1 MNTITKHYID
11 GAFVESH
18 GREVM
23 EIINPTNR
31 KVIAQVTLGDEDD
44 ARRAIAAAKR
54 AFARYGRST
63 KEERAKILRR
73 LHEAVSARIDD
84 LTAAMVEEI
93 GPTAHAL
100 QLDVTQEEQWRSAA
114 AKIRDVGEVDIVVNN
129 AGYFPNRSIDE
140 LDLATWRKTFATN
153 LDSHFLSAKYFLP
166 TMRKKK
172 WGRFV
177 GISSNMVGL
186 AIPGMSHYIA
196 TKMGIIGFMRGLAND
211 VANDGIT
218 ANAVLPGLTNTLAT
232 APQSED
238 QKRAT
243 WEQQAIKRMEEPE
256 DVTGAV
262 LFLTSDDA
270 AFITGQAIVVDGGQ
284 YRIG

>member
-1 MNTITKHYID
+1 MKTPIRTHEGRVAVVT
-11 GAFVESH
+11 GAGQGIGQAIALALAER
-18 GREVM
+18 GAQ
-23 EIINPTNR
+23 
-31 KVIAQVTLGDEDD
+31 VIATDL
-44 ARRAIAAAKR
+44 KLP
-54 AFARYGRST
+54 
-63 KEERAKILRR
+63 EE
-73 LHEAVSARIDD
+73 
-84 LTAAMVEEI
+84 TANKI
-93 GPTAHAL
+93 GPKAYAF
-100 QLDVTQEEQWRSAA
+100 QLDVEEDWQSVA
-114 AKIRDVGEVDIVVNN
+114 AKSRDVGEVDIVVNN

-140 LDLATWRKTFATN
+140 LDLATWRKTMATN

-166 TMRKKK
+166 NMRKKK

-196 TKMGIIGFMRGLAND
+196 SKMGIIGFMRGLAND

-232 APQSED
+232 APQSDE

-243 WEQQAIKRMEEPE
+243 WEQQAIKRLGDPE

-270 AFITGQAIVVDGGQ
+270 AFITGQAIVVDGG
-284 YRIG
+284 

>member
-1 MNTITKHYID
+1 MRRSSRAREL
-11 GAFVESH
+11 GA
-18 GREVM
+18 
-23 EIINPTNR
+23 
-31 KVIAQVTLGDEDD
+31 
-44 ARRAIAAAKR
+44 
-54 AFARYGRST
+54 
-63 KEERAKILRR
+63 
-73 LHEAVSARIDD
+73 
-84 LTAAMVEEI
+84 
-93 GPTAHAL
+93 
-100 QLDVTQEEQWRSAA
+100 
-114 AKIRDVGEVDIVVNN
+114 VDIVVNN

-153 LDSHFLSAKYFLP
+153 LDSHFLSVKYFLP
-166 TMRKKK
+166 AMRKKK

-218 ANAVLPGLTNTLAT
+218 ANAVLPGLTNTQAT
-232 APQSED
+232 APQSDE
-238 QKRAT
+238 QKLGI
-243 WEQQAIKRMEEPE
+243 WEQQAIKRLGEPE

>member
-1 MNTITKHYID
+1 MKTSTQTHEGRVALVT
-11 GAFVESH
+11 GA
-18 GREVM
+18 GQGIGQAIARALAD
-23 EIINPTNR
+23 R
-31 KVIAQVTLGDEDD
+31 GARVIATDLKPPQDTVRDLG
-44 ARRAIAAAKR
+44 ARGH
-54 AFARYGRST
+54 AF
-63 KEERAKILRR
+63 E
-73 LHEAVSARIDD
+73 
-84 LTAAMVEEI
+84 
-93 GPTAHAL
+93 
-100 QLDVTQEEQWRSAA
+100 LDVTQEEQWRSIAERA
-114 AKIRDVGEVDIVVNN
+114 RAVGDVDIVVNN
-129 AGYFPNRSIDE
+129 AGYFPNRPIDE
-140 LDLATWRKTFATN
+140 LDLATWRKTMSTN
-153 LDSHFLSAKYFLP
+153 LDAHFLSVKHFLP

-211 VANDGIT
+211 VAGDGIT
-218 ANAVLPGLTNTLAT
+218 ANSVLPGLTNTQAT
-232 APQSED
+232 AGQSEE
-238 QKRAT
+238 QKRGT
-243 WEQQAIKRMEEPE
+243 WGQQAIKRLGEPG

>member
-1 MNTITKHYID
+1 MKTPIATHEGRVALVT
-11 GAFVESH
+11 GASQGIGQAIALALAERGAV
-18 GREVM
+18 
-23 EIINPTNR
+23 
-31 KVIAQVTLGDEDD
+31 VIAT
-44 ARRAIAAAKR
+44 
-54 AFARYGRST
+54 
-63 KEERAKILRR
+63 
-73 LHEAVSARIDD
+73 D
-84 LTAAMVEEI
+84 LTSPQETARKI
-93 GPTAHAL
+93 GPSGYAL
-100 QLDVTQEEQWRSAA
+100 ELDVTQEDQWGSVAA
-114 AKIRDVGEVDIVVNN
+114 RTRDLGDVDIVVNN
-129 AGYFPNRSIDE
+129 AGYFPNRSIDD
-140 LDLATWRKTFATN
+140 LDLQTWRRTFATN

-211 VANDGIT
+211 VAGDGIT
-218 ANAVLPGLTNTLAT
+218 ANAVLPGLTNTPAI
-232 APQSED
+232 AAQPDE
-238 QKRAT
+238 QKRGT
-243 WEQQAIKRMEEPE
+243 WGQQAIKRLGEPG

>member
-1 MNTITKHYID
+1 MKTSIRTHERRVALVT
-11 GAFVESH
+11 GAGQGIGQAIALALAER
-18 GREVM
+18 GAR
-23 EIINPTNR
+23 
-31 KVIAQVTLGDEDD
+31 VIATDIRPPDETLN
-44 ARRAIAAAKR
+44 K
-54 AFARYGRST
+54 
-63 KEERAKILRR
+63 
-73 LHEAVSARIDD
+73 
-84 LTAAMVEEI
+84 I
-93 GPTAHAL
+93 GPTASAF
-100 QLDVTQEEQWRSAA
+100 QLDVTREEDWRSIAD
-114 AKIRDVGEVDIVVNN
+114 KSRDAGEVDIVVNN

-140 LDLATWRKTFATN
+140 LDLTTWRKTMATN
-153 LDSHFLSAKYFLP
+153 LDSHFLSTKYFLP
-166 TMRKKK
+166 GMRRKK

-218 ANAVLPGLTNTLAT
+218 ANAVLPGLTNTQAI
-232 APQSED
+232 APQSEE
-238 QKRAT
+238 QKRST
-243 WEQQAIKRMEEPE
+243 WEQQAIKRLAEPA
-256 DVTGAV
+256 DITGAI

>member
-1 MNTITKHYID
+1 MQMKTSIKTHEGRVALVT
-11 GAFVESH
+11 GA
-18 GREVM
+18 GQG
-23 EIINPTNR
+23 IG
-31 KVIAQVTLGDEDD
+31 Q
-44 ARRAIAAAKR
+44 AIALALAARGAHVVATDLKPPHETVSKIGSTAY
-54 AFARYGRST
+54 AF
-63 KEERAKILRR
+63 E
-73 LHEAVSARIDD
+73 
-84 LTAAMVEEI
+84 
-93 GPTAHAL
+93 
-100 QLDVTQEEQWRSAA
+100 LDVTQEEQWRSIAA
-114 AKIRDVGEVDIVVNN
+114 QARDIGEVDIVVNN

-140 LDLATWRKTFATN
+140 LDLQTWRKTFATN

-166 TMRKKK
+166 AMRRKR
-172 WGRFV
+172 WGRFI

-186 AIPGMSHYIA
+186 SIPGMSHYIA

-218 ANAVLPGLTNTLAT
+218 ANSVLPGLINTLAT
-232 APQSED
+232 VSQSDE
-238 QKRAT
+238 QKRGT
-243 WEQQAIKRMEEPE
+243 WGQQAIQRLGEPE